1 VQKKIIFFRAKIRRE
16 KHKYICHMSKTK
28 CWSQVKISECTEKKI
43 NFLIWYEKKGDKKQK

>member
-1 VQKKIIFFRAKIRRE
+1 VQKKIIFFHAKIRRE

-28 CWSQVKISECTEKKI
+28 CWSQVKISECTEKK